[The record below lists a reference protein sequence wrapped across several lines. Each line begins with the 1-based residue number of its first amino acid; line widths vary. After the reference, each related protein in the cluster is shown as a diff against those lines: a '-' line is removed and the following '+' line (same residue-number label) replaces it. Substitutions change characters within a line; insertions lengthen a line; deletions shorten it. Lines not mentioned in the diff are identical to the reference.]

1 MQNAKWRCRRDSV
14 ATFPVGPDGAG
25 EGNVALTP
33 AATMPCRAA
42 AKAWRA
48 ESDRTRAAR
57 PMAGAGCAC
66 CFPSPCGNH
75 PPGWKPCVVGVG
87 GVDEACVHPPQYLA
101 TKISL
106 GVTPYFPNVENF
118 MGPLRSLLCPQS
130 PPCCPPCACR
140 HVWGGVWPFRSL
152 RPECCQGFPP
162 SCQIQKYFWARCCCF
177 QDPSCLPAPPPL
189 CL

>member
-57 PMAGAGCAC
+57 PVAGAGRAC
-66 CFPSPCGNH
+66 CTPSPCGNH
-75 PPGWKPCVVGVG
+75 PPVWKPCVVGVD
-87 GVDEACVHPPQYLA
+87 GVDEACVHPPPQYLA

-106 GVTPYFPNVENF
+106 GVTLYFPNVEQF
-118 MGPLRSLLCPQS
+118 MGLLRSLLCPQS

-140 HVWGGVWPFRSL
+140 HVWGGSA
-152 RPECCQGFPP
+152 FPIP
-162 SCQIQKYFWARCCCF
+162 AARM
-177 QDPSCLPAPPPL
+177 LPGIPP
-189 CL
+189 